1 VTTPDKLQ
9 KEIIFQPLFAS
20 IEILIVPHLYTNRR
34 WIRPTRREQ
43 IIKIHGEE
51 YLKYRG
57 RVSFM
62 IPLPEGLKRLLTAPV
77 KLLLGKEMPKRGRK
91 ITLVLTLYGL
101 ILISPS
107 IP

>member
-1 VTTPDKLQ
+1 
-9 KEIIFQPLFAS
+9 
-20 IEILIVPHLYTNRR
+20 
-34 WIRPTRREQ
+34 
-43 IIKIHGEE
+43 
-51 YLKYRG
+51 
-57 RVSFM
+57 M